1 VSAVFRRPPTA
12 QEAVLAEL
20 RRMIASGAMRPGERI
35 VQDALALELGVSR
48 VPLREAL
55 KILEGEGQVS
65 YQAHH
70 GYVVALLSLSDLLEV
85 YRIREILEA
94 EAVRTAIP
102 LMTAEDID
110 RFEEAA
116 LDVET
121 AAASVDVS
129 AMTRANRRFH
139 ATLIEACA
147 LPRLVRI
154 VRQLW
159 DATEVYRAVYY
170 TDEANRDRAIDEH
183 RRLVEAVKAGDSEQT
198 LAMLDV
204 HRRHAIAALRPVLAA
219 AGHDSV
225 DLTAR

>member
-35 VQDALALELGVSR
+35 VQDALALELGVTR

-225 DLTAR
+225 DLAAR

>member
-1 VSAVFRRPPTA
+1 MSAVFQRPPTA

-94 EAVRTAIP
+94 EAVRAAIP

-116 LDVET
+116 HDVES
-121 AAASVDVS
+121 AAASVDLS

-170 TDEANRDRAIDEH
+170 TDEPNRDRAIDEH
-183 RRLVEAVKAGDSEQT
+183 RRLVDAVKAGDSEQT

-219 AGHDSV
+219 AGHGPADV
-225 DLTAR
+225 AER